1 MIKGCANVLNFGE
14 LVYPAFIQQ
23 NDEETYGVYFPTLF
37 PEGGWDFPSCW
48 GETKLIAIKNAEKDL
63 AYSLAGILYDN
74 EELPKPIPIQRNKL
88 SQGMELIDVKTS
100 FEPYAEEI
108 QEHLKNR
115 HWHIYYYAE
124 EYEEEIEAIGYKNDQ
139 GKWDIQFGDYSEKEE
154 ILFFDSLHRRNP
166 EWPFNIILFSVH
178 TRSEAQEKFNQ
189 FVEKVV
195 IKHRTPN
202 EWFERKKDRL
212 KFEKYNIKIRLKS
225 INELVKMGRISAM
238 EAAILKKEVT
248 DPDFSFF

>member
-1 MIKGCANVLNFGE
+1 MIKGCANILNFEE
-14 LVYPAFIQQ
+14 LVYPAFIKQ
-23 NDEETYGVYFPTLF
+23 NNEERYDVYFPTLF
-37 PEGGWDFPSCW
+37 PESGWDFPLCW

-63 AYSLAGILYDN
+63 AYSLAGFLYDN
-74 EELPKPIPIQRNKL
+74 EELPKPIPIQSNDL
-88 SQGMELIDVKTS
+88 SQGMELVDVKTS

-108 QEHLKNR
+108 QEHLKLR
-115 HWHIYYYAE
+115 HWHIHYYAE

-139 GKWDIQFGDYSEKEE
+139 GKWDIQFGDYSEEEE
-154 ILFFDSLHRRNP
+154 ILFFDSSHRRNP

-195 IKHRTPN
+195 IKHRTSN
-202 EWFERKKDRL
+202 EWLERKKDRL
-212 KFEKYNIKIRLKS
+212 KFEKKNNKIMFKS
-225 INELVKMGRISAM
+225 INDLVKIGHISAM

>member
-1 MIKGCANVLNFGE
+1 MCNILNFGE
-14 LVYPAFIQQ
+14 LVYPAFIQK
-23 NDEETYGVYFPTLF
+23 NDEETYDVYFPTLYT
-37 PEGGWDFPSCW
+37 EGGWDSPTCW

-74 EELPKPIPIQRNKL
+74 EELPKPIPIQSNDL
-88 SQGMELIDVKTS
+88 SQGMDLIDVKTS

-108 QEHLKNR
+108 QEDLKNR
-115 HWHIYYYAE
+115 HWHISYYAE
-124 EYEEEIEAIGYKNDQ
+124 EYDEEIEAIGYKHDQ
-139 GKWDIQFGDYSEKEE
+139 GKWDIEFGDYSKEEE
-154 ILFFDSLHRRNP
+154 ILFFDSSNKRNP

-195 IKHRTPN
+195 IKHRTSD
-202 EWFERKKDRL
+202 EWLKREKERLRFEKNNNKMRL
-212 KFEKYNIKIRLKS
+212 KAIDEI
-225 INELVKMGRISAM
+225 VKMGLISAM

-248 DPDFSFF
+248 DPDFSFL